1 MTGFNVCIF
10 VDDIFNLYFV
20 KWLSG
25 WQVTL
30 RLGQLFAGNFRIE
43 LFGAM
48 TMLGPD
54 TRVVLK
60 SMTAEN
66 VWNNLYSQ
74 HVSQILV
81 DQKIERLKDYSCV
94 LADTWVLLLLEG
106 LSAGKIIAEDFRL
119 IISLGRKRGWNYLID
134 LLLIRNRRI

>member
-1 MTGFNVCIF
+1 
-10 VDDIFNLYFV
+10 
-20 KWLSG
+20 
-25 WQVTL
+25 
-30 RLGQLFAGNFRIE
+30 
-43 LFGAM
+43 
-48 TMLGPD
+48 MLGPD
-54 TRVVLK
+54 MRVVLK

-94 LADTWVLLLLEG
+94 LADTWVLILLEG